1 MKKNDTLIDSVN
13 EIGLKTYEKLKA
25 LSVPPYPKYYH
36 DTFMDF
42 LYASDNPEMIDLS
55 KKYSY
60 LFNIGEDNSV
70 MMDNSL
76 SIAKESLQEFQQSSQ
91 NLRLISEDNIVD
103 LTEFKKEPSRVHTG
117 ELVNLFGNFQ
127 RQVIDELQTAD
138 ETIVRLKLEIEKL
151 ERESNI
157 DPLTKVHNR
166 RALIKDLHEVLN
178 FGMDHD
184 LDVHLLFLD
193 ADDFKNIN
201 DSFGHI
207 AGDKTLIYLAKLLQS
222 SLRRGTRVYR
232 YGGEE
237 FIIILNRTERDEAIK
252 TVDRILK
259 ETSESKLFYKGNNI
273 HLTLS
278 AGITSHKK
286 GDTPESFIDR
296 ADKGLLAAKEAG
308 KNCFK
313 EEQ

>member
-1 MKKNDTLIDSVN
+1 MKKNDALVASVV
-13 EIGLKTYEKLKA
+13 EIGNKTYEKLKT

-42 LYASDNPEMIDLS
+42 IHSSDDPEVIDLT
-55 KKYSY
+55 KKYTY

-70 MMDNSL
+70 MAENSL
-76 SIAKESLQEFQQSSQ
+76 SLAKESLNEFQQVNK
-91 NLRLISEDNIVD
+91 NLRLLSDDNIID
-103 LTEFKKEPSRVHTG
+103 LSEFKKEPTRIHTS
-117 ELVNLFGNFQ
+117 ELIDLFGTFQ
-127 RQVIDELQTAD
+127 RQVIDELQAAD

-166 RALIKDLHEVLN
+166 RALMNDLHEVLS
-178 FGMDHD
+178 FGKERD
-184 LDVHLLFLD
+184 LDVHLLLLD
-193 ADDFKNIN
+193 ADDFKSIN

-207 AGDKTLIYLAKLLQS
+207 AGDKTLIYLARLLQS

-237 FIIILNRTERDEAIK
+237 FIIILNRTEHMEAIK
-252 TVDRILK
+252 TVERILK
-259 ETSESKLFYKGNNI
+259 ETHESKLFYKGNNI

-278 AGITSHKK
+278 AGVTSHQK
-286 GDTPESFIDR
+286 GDTPETFIER
-296 ADKGLLAAKEAG
+296 ADKGLYRAKNDG
-308 KNCFK
+308 KNCFR

>member
-1 MKKNDTLIDSVN
+1 MKKNEALVASVTD
-13 EIGLKTYEKLKA
+13 IGNKTYEKLKT

-42 LYASDNPEMIDLS
+42 LYASDNPEMVDLS
-55 KKYSY
+55 KKYTY

-70 MMDNSL
+70 MAENSL
-76 SIAKESLQEFQQSSQ
+76 SLAKESLSQFEQVNQ
-91 NLRLISEDNIVD
+91 NLRLLSDENVVD
-103 LTEFKKEPSRVHTG
+103 LSEYKKEPTRIHTT
-117 ELVNLFGNFQ
+117 ELIDLFGSFQ
-127 RQVIDELQTAD
+127 RQVVDELQAAD

-166 RALIKDLHEVLN
+166 RALMNDLQEVLS
-178 FGMDHD
+178 FGEDRD
-184 LDVHLLFLD
+184 LDVHLLLLD
-193 ADDFKNIN
+193 ADDFKSIN

-237 FIIILNRTERDEAIK
+237 FIIILNRTEHVEAIR
-252 TVDRILK
+252 TVERILK

-278 AGITSHKK
+278 AGITSHQK
-286 GDTPESFIDR
+286 GDTPETFIDR
-296 ADKGLLAAKEAG
+296 ADKGLYRAKDDG
-308 KNCFK
+308 KNCFR
-313 EEQ
+313 EER